1 MPAVDLEDLK
11 RRVGDEIDRRAA
23 RLVEISHSIHDHPEL
38 NFEEHHAHDLL
49 CDELDA
55 AGLAPERRA
64 FGLDTA
70 FVARAGSSGADIAV
84 CLEYDALPGIGHACG
99 HNVIAA
105 AGLGAGL
112 AAASVAEECG
122 GRLSILGTPAEE
134 GGGGKVFMIREGAF
148 DGIDAA
154 LMVHPA
160 GAELRDMT
168 TLAVQQCLAT
178 YTGAAAHAAAA
189 PHEGRNALDAAV
201 LGYNGV
207 AALRQHI
214 LPSERIHGV
223 FTDGGDKPN
232 IVPARAQTH
241 WFVRSP
247 TAAGLAALRE
257 RVATCLD
264 AGAAAAGCEVAIE
277 WIDPPYADMVGI
289 PTMNDLY
296 AANAA
301 RVGRTVLD
309 PVAAE
314 DAGIAAVV
322 GSTDMGD
329 VSYVVPSIHPMIQ
342 AAPDGTPIHTP
353 AFAEAARGPLGD
365 RAVVDGAKVL
375 AWTVLD
381 LWADAAAVE
390 RCAGEFAERLGV

>member
-1 MPAVDLEDLK
+1 MDLDDLK
-11 RRVGDEIDRRAA
+11 QRVSDDIDRRAD
-23 RLVEISHSIHDHPEL
+23 RLLAISHSIHEHPEL

-49 CDELDA
+49 CDEIDA
-55 AGLAPERRA
+55 AGLSSERRA

-70 FVARAGSSGADIAV
+70 FRATAGAAGPDIAL

-99 HNVIAA
+99 HNIIAS

-112 AAASVAEECG
+112 ATAAVADECG

-134 GGGGKVFMIREGAF
+134 GGGGKVFMIRAGAF
-148 DGIDAA
+148 EGIDAA

-168 TLAVQQCLAT
+168 TLAVQQCVAT

-201 LGYNGV
+201 LGYNAV

-214 LPSERIHGV
+214 RPTERVHGV

-241 WFVRSP
+241 WFIRSP
-247 TAAGLAALRE
+247 SAAGLDDLKE
-257 RVATCLD
+257 RVAQALC
-264 AGAAAAGCEVAIE
+264 AGAMATECDVDID

-289 PTMNDLY
+289 HAMNDLY

-301 RVGRTVLD
+301 RLGRVVLD
-309 PVAAE
+309 PVAAQG
-314 DAGIAAVV
+314 AGIAEVV

-353 AFAEAARGPLGD
+353 AFADAARGPQGD
-365 RAVVDGAKVL
+365 RAVIDGAKIL

-381 LWADAAAVE
+381 LWADPTAIE
-390 RCAGEFAERLGV
+390 RCRSEFTDRLAT